1 MEKRNYIE
9 FLSNYF
15 DVLRKENQY
24 VDSDLSYRIKKAFSF
39 SYVEINKVSFVV
51 AEYNRDDF
59 SVNELNYVKNQIE
72 EDSNYHVIFY
82 FDKLKSHNK
91 MSLTRFNLGYII
103 GTHQFYIPELSILIN
118 ENYNMKHIRPSE
130 YLSLEAQNILFKLL
144 ILDNIEVSQRGLDE
158 TINEKEYAVY
168 RAIKELENKR
178 ILTIEKPHNHR
189 VVMLD
194 DKQDIW
200 EKAKPYLKSPI
211 IEEVYVDSKSLY
223 SQKIKLVKAGQSALS
238 EVGMIISNE
247 VVYAI
252 ESKDFKKIKDNVK
265 QSFEGH
271 ENAVKLQVWKSK
283 IVKDDNK
290 QINPFALYLSLQ
302 DDYDERVQMDYEE
315 YISRYWR

>member
-1 MEKRNYIE
+1 MEERNYIE

-15 DVLRKENQY
+15 NVLKKENQY
-24 VDSDLSYRIKKAFSF
+24 LDSDLSYRIKKTFSF

-51 AEYNRDDF
+51 AENNTSEF
-59 SVNELNYVKNQIE
+59 SVNELNYVKNEIE
-72 EDSNYHVIFY
+72 KDSNYRVIFY
-82 FDKLKSHNK
+82 FDRLNSHNK
-91 MSLTRFNLGYII
+91 MSLTRFHLGYII

-118 ENYNMKHIRPSE
+118 ENYNMQYIRPSE

-144 ILDNIEVSQRGLDE
+144 LLDNIEVYQKGLDE
-158 TINEKEYAVY
+158 TINEKEYAIY
-168 RAIKELENKR
+168 RAIKELENKG
-178 ILTIEKPHNHR
+178 ILTIEKPFNHR

-211 IEEVYVDSKSLY
+211 IEEVYVDSISLF

-238 EVGMIISNE
+238 NVGMIVSDDL
-247 VVYAI
+247 VYAI
-252 ESKDFKKIKDNVK
+252 ENKEYKKIKDNVK

-271 ENAVKLQVWKSK
+271 ENTVKLQIWKSK
-283 IVKDDNK
+283 IVKDNN

-302 DDYDERVQMDYEE
+302 NDYDERVQMDYEE
-315 YISRYWR
+315 FISRYWR